1 MPHFRETP
9 DDLFA
14 ASAASNASPRR
25 KFLTRATAICSAL
38 VATPLTLHANES
50 EASASSASSASS
62 DSSDSS
68 GASPASIYD
77 IDTSIASPNQAPR
90 IRTLVLHYTAVDLC
104 RSLQILTDPD
114 RTPAVS
120 SHYLIP
126 DTAGDDGRFTVY
138 SLAPESRLA
147 HHAGVSWWLGERLL
161 NGSSIGLEIVNL
173 GFPASDNRVP
183 LMQRQWYEYPEAQV
197 AVVAQLVMDIVRRH
211 QIAPN
216 RIVGHADIAPGRKTD
231 PGPLFPWKELHV
243 KYGIGAWPDAGAVDW
258 YVTHRPYD
266 GDIDAL
272 QAKLRDYGY
281 DTPRTGEL
289 DTATRNVIESFQ
301 MHFCASERYDGEPDP
316 PTVAVLDAL
325 LEKYL
330 NRPRPSDAGGPRTA

>member
-1 MPHFRETP
+1 MPHFRQTP
-9 DDLFA
+9 DDTFET
-14 ASAASNASPRR
+14 SVPSPRR
-25 KFLTRATAICSAL
+25 KFLTGATAISAAL
-38 VATPLTLHANES
+38 TASPLTLHAS
-50 EASASSASSASS
+50 APRSASASLACTPST
-62 DSSDSS
+62 
-68 GASPASIYD
+68 YD
-77 IDTSIASPNQAPR
+77 IDTSIASPNRAPR
-90 IRTLVLHYTAVDLC
+90 IRTLVLHYTAVNLA
-104 RSLQILTDPD
+104 RALEILTDPN
-114 RTPAVS
+114 RRVAVS
-120 SHYLIP
+120 SHYLVP
-126 DTAGDDGRFTVY
+126 DAAGEGGRFTIFNLV
-138 SLAPESRLA
+138 PESHLA
-147 HHAGVSWWLGERLL
+147 HHAGMSWWLGERLL

-197 AVVAQLVMDIVRRH
+197 AVVAQLVMDIARRH
-211 QIAPN
+211 RIAPN

-243 KYGIGAWPDAGAVDW
+243 KYNIGAWPDAGTVDW

-266 GDIDAL
+266 GDIAAL

-281 DTPRTGEL
+281 DTPQTGEL

-330 NRPRPSDAGGPRTA
+330 NRPRPSDADGRGTA